1 MIERVIELYQQG
13 LGTWEIARKFDVAT
27 YVIEKILI
35 QQGIEFWRN
44 DN

>member
-13 LGTWEIARKFDVAT
+13 LGTLEIARKFDVAA
-27 YVIEKILI
+27 YVIETLLM

-44 DN
+44 NN